1 MTNILPPIDA
11 AAQDD
16 DRSTRR
22 FGYGVALTVITIL
35 FIWGGYAPLQSAAIA
50 PGVVQV
56 EGKRKPVQHLEGGII
71 SQILVA
77 NGEMVEK
84 DQILMT
90 LDAAR
95 DRAERD
101 ILQGRLYNLAATADR
116 LEAEREDLPQVSFR
130 AYLVEAS
137 AEDARARNA
146 ISSELALFLARS
158 NDRRAET
165 EVLASQ
171 KKGFEL
177 VLRSK
182 LSVED
187 SLGQEIDDLQELLIE
202 GYVDKQRLRQ
212 LERSRAQV
220 LGEIAD
226 LQVAIEEVSLRVS
239 QARKRFK
246 MEVIDEL
253 ASALEDLYDIEQ
265 RHAAAEDRVRRA
277 TIRAPTAGVI
287 LNLKHNTVGA
297 VIGSGETLLEI
308 VPRIDELVIEARIS
322 PMDIDRVHVGQ
333 SAEVLFAVFKDAYRV
348 SGTLTKLSPDRLIDA
363 DMQLPYYSAEV
374 KLLEEDLRLLEGR
387 TLVPGMPAEVLVQTH
402 ERTMLGYLTSP
413 MNRLF
418 ARSLTED

>member
-1 MTNILPPIDA
+1 MTNILSAADA

-22 FGYGVALTVITIL
+22 VGYGVALSVITIL

-77 NGEMVEK
+77 NGDVVEE
-84 DQILMT
+84 DQALMT

-101 ILQGRLYNLAATADR
+101 ILQGRLYNLAAAADR
-116 LEAEREDLPQVSFR
+116 LKAERDDLSQVSFR
-130 AYLVEAS
+130 NYLVDAS
-137 AEDARARNA
+137 AEDTRASNA
-146 ISSELALFLARS
+146 ISGELALFVARS
-158 NDRRAET
+158 NDRRAE
-165 EVLASQ
+165 EDLLASQ

-182 LSVED
+182 RSVQD
-187 SLGQEIDDLQELLIE
+187 SLEQEIGDLQDLLIE

-226 LQVAIEEVSLRVS
+226 LEVAIEEVSLRVS
-239 QARKRFK
+239 QANKRFK
-246 MEVIDEL
+246 MEVVDEL
-253 ASALEDLYDIEQ
+253 ASTLEDLYDIEQ
-265 RHAAAEDRVRRA
+265 RHAAADSRVRRA
-277 TIRAPTAGVI
+277 TIRAPAAGVI
-287 LNLKHNTVGA
+287 LNLKHNTLGA

-322 PMDIDRVHVGQ
+322 PMDIDRVSVGQ

-348 SGTLTKLSPDRLIDA
+348 SGTLTKLSPDRLIDP
-363 DMQLPYYSAEV
+363 DTQFPYYSAEV
-374 KLLEEDLRLLEGR
+374 KLLEEDLGLLEGR
-387 TLVPGMPAEVLVQTH
+387 TLVPGMPAEVLIQTH

-413 MNRLF
+413 MNRIF
-418 ARSLTED
+418 ARSLKED